1 MPRRPYTVTAKV
13 LAACRTNLQKANAV
27 PKSHRYRPTPRRLA
41 ACRRNLEKAHATLRT
56 ALQSSLRAPGRAAGN
71 RSPAYGTSFR
81 HGLYCVLLG
90 RSLELAGESREDF
103 REHIE
108 LFDHAFAPRDHEEAR
123 LVRAIAETA
132 WRRLRAFRGQ
142 ARWERLPIQYRLAEA
157 GEKPRAGDPAARDEA
172 LAWELVAI
180 LARDDALMGWL
191 GRLDHRMKRLC
202 RVLVEKRSGESAE
215 FSARPRDTALFSL
228 PLAALSNPFL
238 APSRI
243 ARALEPPPDQ
253 IKPVNEWGWRGAEE
267 IRASRELPDD
277 PLPGE
282 ARELDYGLVRRGR
295 EIEASGEHDGL
306 AAYERLF
313 ERAFGVEATEPA
325 GAAEGGAGAVPLG
338 TTSPLRLKALA
349 RLAWERVE
357 VYRRE
362 AEQEQENLK
371 RLLAAAAATRCRVP
385 SHGPAECDHPLP
397 EGEGVTGFEVGATSR
412 PAGSPVL
419 QAPQAGDNPPEA
431 DSAADRTLRLIVKLL
446 AVFGSDLE
454 ALDSANRLYERLRR
468 GFYRL
473 LVGRYGDPARFR
485 PFRPRREPREKD
497 SLPVWFALLPPPEPP
512 PPSADTEQS
521 SDEGTGDSEEG
532 SV

>member
-13 LAACRTNLQKANAV
+13 LAACRRNLEKANAV

-108 LFDHAFAPRDHEEAR
+108 LFDRAFAPRDHEEAR

-142 ARWERLPIQYRLAEA
+142 GRWERLAIQYRLAEA
-157 GEKPRAGDPAARDEA
+157 AEKPRAGDPATRDEA

-180 LARDDALMGWL
+180 LARDYALMGWL
-191 GRLDHRMKRLC
+191 GRLSHRMKRLC
-202 RVLVEKRSGESAE
+202 RVLIEKRSGESAE

-238 APSRI
+238 TPSRI
-243 ARALEPPPDQ
+243 ARALEPPPPGELKL
-253 IKPVNEWGWRGAEE
+253 KPVAEWWWRGAEE
-267 IRASRELPDD
+267 IAASRELLDD

-295 EIEASGEHDGL
+295 EIEASDEHDGL

-313 ERAFGVEATEPA
+313 ERAFGIEATDP
-325 GAAEGGAGAVPLG
+325 AEGGAGAVPLG
-338 TTSPLRLKALA
+338 TTSPLLLKTLA

-357 VYRRE
+357 IYRRE

-371 RLLAAAAATRCRVP
+371 RLLEAAAEEAAARRVAHTSFADVCDQEATATMGTSPLQAP
-385 SHGPAECDHPLP
+385 SPGPAER
-397 EGEGVTGFEVGATSR
+397 ATDV
-412 PAGSPVL
+412 A
-419 QAPQAGDNPPEA
+419 PEA
-431 DSAADRTLRLIVKLL
+431 GASAKRTLELIAKLL

-454 ALDSANRLYERLRR
+454 ALASANRLYERLRR

-497 SLPVWFALLPPPEPP
+497 TLPVWFALLPPPEPS
-512 PPSADTEQS
+512 PPS
-521 SDEGTGDSEEG
+521 
-532 SV
+532 

>member
-1 MPRRPYTVTAKV
+1 MPRRNYTVTAKV
-13 LAACRTNLQKANAV
+13 LAACRRNLEKANAV
-27 PKSHRYRPTPRRLA
+27 PKSHRYRTTPRRLA

-71 RSPAYGTSFR
+71 RSLAYGTSFR

-108 LFDHAFAPRDHEEAR
+108 LFDRAFAPRDHEEAR

-142 ARWERLPIQYRLAEA
+142 ARWERLAIQYRLAEA
-157 GEKPRAGDPAARDEA
+157 ADKPRAGDPAARDEA

-191 GRLDHRMKRLC
+191 GRLSHRMKRLC
-202 RVLVEKRSGESAE
+202 RVLIEKRSGESAQLP
-215 FSARPRDTALFSL
+215 ARPRDTALLSM

-238 APSRI
+238 TPSRI
-243 ARALEPPPDQ
+243 ARALEPPRDEL
-253 IKPVNEWGWRGAEE
+253 KPVGEWWWRGAEE
-267 IRASRELPDD
+267 IAARRELMDD
-277 PLPGE
+277 ALPGE

-295 EIEASGEHDGL
+295 EIEASDEHDGL

-313 ERAFGVEATEPA
+313 ERAFGIE
-325 GAAEGGAGAVPLG
+325 AAEGGAGAVPLSG
-338 TTSPLRLKALA
+338 TSPLRLKTLA

-371 RLLAAAAATRCRVP
+371 RLLEAAAEEAAARRVAHTSFADVYDQEATATMGTSP
-385 SHGPAECDHPLP
+385 LQARSPGPAER
-397 EGEGVTGFEVGATSR
+397 ATDV
-412 PAGSPVL
+412 A
-419 QAPQAGDNPPEA
+419 PEA
-431 DSAADRTLRLIVKLL
+431 GASAKRTLELIAKLL

-454 ALDSANRLYERLRR
+454 ALASANRLYERLRR

-485 PFRPRREPREKD
+485 PFRPRREPREED
-497 SLPVWFALLPPPEPP
+497 SLPVWFALLPPAEPS

>member
-13 LAACRTNLQKANAV
+13 LAACRRNLQKANAV

-56 ALQSSLRAPGRAAGN
+56 ALQSSLRAPGRAAGS
-71 RSPAYGTSFR
+71 RSPTYGTSFR

-142 ARWERLPIQYRLAEA
+142 GRWERLAIRYRLAEA

-180 LARDDALMGWL
+180 LARDYALMGWL
-191 GRLDHRMKRLC
+191 GRLSHRMKRLC
-202 RVLVEKRSGESAE
+202 RVLIEKRSGESAE
-215 FSARPRDTALFSL
+215 FSARPHDTALLSM

-238 APSRI
+238 TPSRV
-243 ARALEPPPDQ
+243 ARALEPPPPGELKL
-253 IKPVNEWGWRGAEE
+253 KPVGEWWWRGAEE
-267 IRASRELPDD
+267 IRASRELLDD

-282 ARELDYGLVRRGR
+282 ARELDYGLARRGR
-295 EIEASGEHDGL
+295 EIEASDEHDGL
-306 AAYERLF
+306 AAYKRLF
-313 ERAFGVEATEPA
+313 ERAFGIEATEPA
-325 GAAEGGAGAVPLG
+325 GAAEGGVGVVPLG
-338 TTSPLRLKALA
+338 GTSPLRLKTLA

-357 VYRRE
+357 IYRRE
-362 AEQEQENLK
+362 AQQEQENLK
-371 RLLAAAAATRCRVP
+371 RLLEAAAEEAAARRVAHTSFAEGCDQEATATMGTSPLQGP
-385 SHGPAECDHPLP
+385 SPGPAER
-397 EGEGVTGFEVGATSR
+397 ATDV
-412 PAGSPVL
+412 A
-419 QAPQAGDNPPEA
+419 PEA
-431 DSAADRTLRLIVKLL
+431 GASAKRILELIAKLL

-454 ALDSANRLYERLRR
+454 ALDSAHPLHERLRR
-468 GFYRL
+468 G
-473 LVGRYGDPARFR
+473 V
-485 PFRPRREPREKD
+485 
-497 SLPVWFALLPPPEPP
+497 
-512 PPSADTEQS
+512 
-521 SDEGTGDSEEG
+521 
-532 SV
+532 

>member
-13 LAACRTNLQKANAV
+13 LAACRRNLEKANAV

-56 ALQSSLRAPGRAAGN
+56 ALQSSLRAPGRAAGS

-90 RSLELAGESREDF
+90 RSLDIAGESREEF
-103 REHIE
+103 RQHIE
-108 LFDHAFAPRDHEEAR
+108 LFDRAFAPRDHEEAR

-142 ARWERLPIQYRLAEA
+142 GRWERLAIRYRLAEA
-157 GEKPRAGDPAARDEA
+157 AEKPRAGDPATRDEA

-180 LARDDALMGWL
+180 LARDYALMGWL
-191 GRLDHRMKRLC
+191 GRLSHRMKRLC
-202 RVLVEKRSGESAE
+202 RVLAQKRLGETGEAPE
-215 FSARPRDTALFSL
+215 ISARPRDTALLSM

-238 APSRI
+238 TPSRV
-243 ARALEPPPDQ
+243 ARAIEPPPDQ
-253 IKPVNEWGWRGAEE
+253 IKPVSEWWWRGAEE
-267 IRASRELPDD
+267 IAASRELLDD
-277 PLPGE
+277 ALPGE

-295 EIEASGEHDGL
+295 ESEASGEHDGL

-313 ERAFGVEATEPA
+313 ERAFGIEATEPA
-325 GAAEGGAGAVPLG
+325 GAAEGGVGAIPLG
-338 TTSPLRLKALA
+338 GTSPLRLKALA

-357 VYRRE
+357 VYCRE

-371 RLLAAAAATRCRVP
+371 RLLKAAAATSYTAP
-385 SHGPAECDHPLP
+385 SPGPAERDHALP
-397 EGEGVTGFEVGATSR
+397 EGEGVTAFEVGATSR

-454 ALDSANRLYERLRR
+454 ALASANRLYERLRR

-485 PFRPRREPREKD
+485 PFRP
-497 SLPVWFALLPPPEPP
+497 
-512 PPSADTEQS
+512 PS
-521 SDEGTGDSEEG
+521 
-532 SV
+532 

>member
-13 LAACRTNLQKANAV
+13 LAACRRNLEKANAV

-108 LFDHAFAPRDHEEAR
+108 LFDRALAPRDHEEAR

-142 ARWERLPIQYRLAEA
+142 GRWERLAIRYRLAEA
-157 GEKPRAGDPAARDEA
+157 AEKPRAGDPATRDEA

-180 LARDDALMGWL
+180 LARDYALMGWL

-202 RVLVEKRSGESAE
+202 RVLIEKRSGESAE
-215 FSARPRDTALFSL
+215 FSARPHDTALFSM

-238 APSRI
+238 TPSRV
-243 ARALEPPPDQ
+243 ARALEPPPPRELKL
-253 IKPVNEWGWRGAEE
+253 KPVGEWWWRGAEE
-267 IRASRELPDD
+267 IRASRELLDD

-295 EIEASGEHDGL
+295 EIE
-306 AAYERLF
+306 
-313 ERAFGVEATEPA
+313 P
-325 GAAEGGAGAVPLG
+325 
-338 TTSPLRLKALA
+338 
-349 RLAWERVE
+349 
-357 VYRRE
+357 
-362 AEQEQENLK
+362 
-371 RLLAAAAATRCRVP
+371 
-385 SHGPAECDHPLP
+385 
-397 EGEGVTGFEVGATSR
+397 
-412 PAGSPVL
+412 
-419 QAPQAGDNPPEA
+419 
-431 DSAADRTLRLIVKLL
+431 
-446 AVFGSDLE
+446 
-454 ALDSANRLYERLRR
+454 
-468 GFYRL
+468 
-473 LVGRYGDPARFR
+473 
-485 PFRPRREPREKD
+485 
-497 SLPVWFALLPPPEPP
+497 
-512 PPSADTEQS
+512 
-521 SDEGTGDSEEG
+521 
-532 SV
+532 

>member
-41 ACRRNLEKAHATLRT
+41 ACHRNLEKAHATLRT

-108 LFDHAFAPRDHEEAR
+108 LFDRAFAPRDHEEAR

-142 ARWERLPIQYRLAEA
+142 GRWERLAIQYRLAEA
-157 GEKPRAGDPAARDEA
+157 AEKPRAGDPATRDEA

-180 LARDDALMGWL
+180 LARDYALMGWL
-191 GRLDHRMKRLC
+191 GRLSHRMKRLC
-202 RVLVEKRSGESAE
+202 RVLIEKRLGETGEAPE
-215 FSARPRDTALFSL
+215 ISARPRDTALFSM

-238 APSRI
+238 TPSRV
-243 ARALEPPPDQ
+243 ARALEPPPPGELKL
-253 IKPVNEWGWRGAEE
+253 KPVGEWWWRGAEE
-267 IRASRELPDD
+267 IAASRELLDD

-282 ARELDYGLVRRGR
+282 ARELDYGLVRRER
-295 EIEASGEHDGL
+295 EIEASDEHDGL

-313 ERAFGVEATEPA
+313 ERAFGIE
-325 GAAEGGAGAVPLG
+325 AAEGGVGAVPLG
-338 TTSPLRLKALA
+338 GTSPLRLKTLA

-371 RLLAAAAATRCRVP
+371 RLLEAAAATRRVAHTSFADVCDQEATATMGTSPLHAP
-385 SHGPAECDHPLP
+385 SPGPAER
-397 EGEGVTGFEVGATSR
+397 ATDV
-412 PAGSPVL
+412 A
-419 QAPQAGDNPPEA
+419 PEA

-446 AVFGSDLE
+446 AVF
-454 ALDSANRLYERLRR
+454 
-468 GFYRL
+468 
-473 LVGRYGDPARFR
+473 
-485 PFRPRREPREKD
+485 
-497 SLPVWFALLPPPEPP
+497 
-512 PPSADTEQS
+512 
-521 SDEGTGDSEEG
+521 
-532 SV
+532 